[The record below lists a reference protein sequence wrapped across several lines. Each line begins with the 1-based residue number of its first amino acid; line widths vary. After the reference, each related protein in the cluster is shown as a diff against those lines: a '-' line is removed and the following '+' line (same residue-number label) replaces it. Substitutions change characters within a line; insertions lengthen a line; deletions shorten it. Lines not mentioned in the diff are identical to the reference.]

1 MSELTTEQ
9 LIKIIIGVLVFVA
22 VVVGVSLFFKFRV
35 IDFFKG
41 YTNEPATNTTGQ
53 IQNATGTEK
62 PKRLCEDCRGNFPDI
77 FCTKAECDAI
87 NLELK
92 KFNLQCTFTKVGII
106 ATRNTCITSQIK

>member
-22 VVVGVSLFFKFRV
+22 VIIGVSLFFKFKV
-35 IDFFKG
+35 VDFFKG
-41 YTNEPATNTTGQ
+41 YTDEPAKDQTGTTTG
-53 IQNATGTEK
+53 TDGTLK
-62 PKRLCEDCRGNFPDI
+62 PKRLCEDCRGNLPDI

-92 KFNLQCTFTKVGII
+92 KFNLECVFTKVGLIG
-106 ATRNTCITSQIK
+106 TRNTCVTSQIK